1 MSMSTHP
8 PSRKFSQ
15 TDVSE
20 EEWAMVSPSLTLVSE
35 EALQR
40 RYALREV
47 FCAVRWI
54 VRAGALWRLLPT
66 DSPP

>member
-1 MSMSTHP
+1 
-8 PSRKFSQ
+8 
-15 TDVSE
+15 
-20 EEWAMVSPSLTLVSE
+20 MVSPSLTLVSE

-54 VRAGALWRLLPT
+54 VRAGALWRLLDSLPT
-66 DSPP
+66 NFPP